1 MFGDAILRVECA
13 QDIYY
18 LIPCHWEQHD
28 GCFSVDNA
36 LYSGISHIHS
46 CKNKY
51 FEEDVRELKVQ
62 GRRGAMA
69 EQYFLPLKGQLI
81 SEANR

>member
-18 LIPCHWEQHD
+18 LIPCHWEQH
-28 GCFSVDNA
+28 VDNA

-51 FEEDVRELKVQ
+51 FEDVRELKVQ
-62 GRRGAMA
+62 GRRGVHKV
-69 EQYFLPLKGQLI
+69 FLVTVD
-81 SEANR
+81 